1 MNIDEIKDILKFLDK
16 SSLAY
21 LEIKEGDF
29 YIKIDKSL
37 NRDNSVSEKHKDLKS
52 SNIEENPVKHNDK
65 IGIIEEEALSK
76 DESFE
81 KEGEVIVAPMVGT
94 FYGAASPGSE
104 PFIKIGDRVDKGKV
118 LCIIEAMKLMNEIEC
133 EIQGEVIEI
142 LVQDGDMVE
151 YGQPLFKIKRS

>member
-1 MNIDEIKDILKFLDK
+1 MNVDDIKEILKFLDK

-37 NRDNSVSEKHKDLKS
+37 NREGSISEKHRDIHPTK
-52 SNIEENPVKHNDK
+52 IEESPINSGEKASVAAD
-65 IGIIEEEALSK
+65 EALSK
-76 DESFE
+76 NESSE
-81 KEGEVIVAPMVGT
+81 KEGEVIISPMVGT
-94 FYGAASPGSE
+94 FYKASSPE
-104 PFIKIGDRVDKGKV
+104 TEAFVKLGDKVEKGQT

-133 EIQGEVIEI
+133 ETQGEIIEI